1 MMKRVFRSGCYKPSK
16 INKLALK
23 LLFHSKKT
31 KIMGIAEALAEL
43 RLHNGLFN
51 GLYRLRMQ
59 SSESFLKE
67 FLEKLLCSAI
77 V

>member
-1 MMKRVFRSGCYKPSK
+1 
-16 INKLALK
+16 
-23 LLFHSKKT
+23 
-31 KIMGIAEALAEL
+31 MGIAEALAEL